1 MIRLIAVAFALA
13 LASSAEA
20 MPPAPIQQSDEMVI
34 QVREGCGAGMR
45 RTAEGACVRI
55 RGYDFATQP
64 RRTVPPNRPLMHPG
78 AAPFPACPRPGYPN
92 PRGCQNQ
99 HSMLRLTAPAELGG
113 TLNRLGM
120 ASA

>member
-45 RTAEGACVRI
+45 RTAGGACVRI
-55 RGYDFATQP
+55 RGFATQP
-64 RRTVPPNRPLMHPG
+64 RRAVPPG
-78 AAPFPACPRPGYPN
+78 FPSICPDCKGWGYCGPN
-92 PRGCQNQ
+92 PRGCRNQ
-99 HSMLRLTAPAELGG
+99 HTTRSPRSIT
-113 TLNRLGM
+113 
-120 ASA
+120 S

>member
-1 MIRLIAVAFALA
+1 MLKVAFLAVTVALVSTA
-13 LASSAEA
+13 QA
-20 MPPAPIQQSDEMVI
+20 MPLVPLQTPDETVI
-34 QVREGCGAGMR
+34 QVREDCGAGMR